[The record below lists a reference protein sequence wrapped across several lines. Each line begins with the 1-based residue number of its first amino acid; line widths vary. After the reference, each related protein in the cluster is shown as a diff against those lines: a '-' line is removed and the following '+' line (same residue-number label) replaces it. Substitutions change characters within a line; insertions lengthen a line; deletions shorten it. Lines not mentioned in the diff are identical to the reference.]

1 MIRKESNIY
10 DKLDRIVCEVLR
22 NIDADAKGV
31 GEEAHNKGSANDA
44 DEKNTNERVY
54 KKFFEL
60 FNRESYLEKLTHDE
74 LVATYRDKNAHKYL
88 FYMFECLLNKITQTR
103 NVRHLDFLFLIL
115 RYITYLWFLL
125 SNDDKLVLIFYY
137 YFKFVDLLFNLKF
150 VRCSFFV
157 NIYNLLIYFYM
168 KDKGKK
174 KQKIVFP
181 VKKLTEK
188 EAGFHIKNVISELNR
203 IIANENAHFVETV
216 GREKNFVSLQS
227 DALSHGKAERRN
239 LPPNAEEDASTYG
252 GTQNV
257 YDYLWVGHHQG
268 ESEPQGKK
276 HKNKHTEKIK
286 SDGSEEDKSFYLIT
300 KCQNWRNENST
311 FPILSIFSVSS
322 SYNLFLNITKHLFKI
337 SVYDFCTF
345 FPLLSMLNVECLL
358 SHFHLFEI
366 LHYVQLEEVHS
377 DTNDSKKETKIVSIS
392 SCQSSPYKGNEQ
404 VTTGGKK
411 TPSNSEVIFSN
422 NNKSNR
428 KILWNILFEELKKV
442 YMVDTKNVNY
452 TLKMLKYSFSFFLF
466 EEKFAPKCKEG
477 ETHVT
482 NKKEHTFA
490 LISQVYLKELLK
502 FCLSFVN
509 NLMSSRA
516 LNEEV
521 IFKAISYVFYLLS
534 KLICN
539 TSNNL
544 RKYILLNN
552 DNNLTLVA
560 LITYVYKYFKRVYL
574 EKNASGEVH
583 KGGGGAVGMG
593 GSGVIGGSG
602 SQNKF
607 KYTFVTLEK
616 VYQKIQ
622 ECLYIVLTV
631 DEFVEG
637 NTRKKLA
644 QCSDGAIPHLEGHQS
659 NRQHVDSCDLF
670 FCIIIKI
677 NKMNMFYSNL
687 DIIKMLSQKDR
698 SVFRKYIYT
707 INKNN
712 ENFGSFFSCVLNI
725 EYNEN
730 QHDLVLKKYISNL
743 KEKKKYK
750 NKKLIKLM
758 KPYHSPLKYIILKNQ
773 IDQDGAKKNSGSA
786 RKSTLAVNFSHR
798 NYDLSTFEGD
808 KRKAINLRA
817 KRKSMYE
824 FGRGEKGGGRS
835 RPLQGDDGMDGDT
848 VGEFASDENAS
859 DESAPDESA
868 SDESAS
874 DETAPDETASD
885 DDPSDGEETEPS
897 DNPASCP
904 RSCRKEYF
912 SDGLKRAKVKKK
924 DMPIFEN
931 SILRIRKKQLNGTN
945 IDFKNVCHSI
955 TLSIKRCI
963 LISESIITYFK
974 IHEEF
979 EANFNIYVC
988 KNIFIN
994 FLRVCLLS
1002 ASLFSYL
1009 CVKLNYD
1016 EMLKQ
1021 MYDSNLII
1029 MSYNIFDKYISFVLD
1044 QDVKQLR
1051 KHKNVLQVPSRRLNR
1066 GEAAAGRS
1074 AGAKEQREAPSTV
1087 SAPTVTTST
1096 SAIPPAQLHRDDI
1109 YDLLGAR
1116 ESQRGSAFF
1125 LSDQDEFIE
1134 TLYLNTFMIVISI
1147 ISVWEMYLEIP
1158 VEVLNK
1164 MKYTFFELFYNT
1176 TIKIIKFIKKDK
1188 GFFFLLNILKFI
1200 YLKFVSLPFNPINIH
1215 TTIKLHDFYEFLIND
1230 GDEDVKKE
1238 EEQKFNSE
1246 NMYLN
1251 SISPLKFL
1259 NNPENDVHRK
1269 SLSSVQKFSLTSDDR
1284 VVPNEHD
1291 YNVLSVSKKKRVSMG
1306 GLVPVFLNN
1315 HSSKKRRRTNIDPY
1329 TSYDSFEN
1337 NDNGSCCSVRK
1348 GPSAGH
1354 AQMGDKTG
1362 ARVQYD
1368 LREGEYEGE
1377 SVNVNANASASA
1389 NVDFNASANANA
1401 TPKRNH
1407 DYAQSGEGNESD
1419 IFRST
1424 YLSNYYIPHIDLL
1437 FIIVDLEVF
1446 HYFEKKEYKKIILSV
1461 ENAFKSIISKC
1472 DYNTKE
1478 YLRSSISYIYNS
1490 YQQVHLRDSKI
1501 NIQSC
1506 IVIRHIFNLYIKS
1519 KVFYLSK
1526 KIKKKLAHYKDS
1538 YTNDGVLKMGY
1549 NKIYNSLFS
1558 SEKWKNFFYFLCE
1571 SDNLGRNKREKIIN
1585 NLLTVHINTL
1595 LFLIFYEYLSKYVT
1609 KKFIFFFRFFL
1620 FLFNK
1625 LCVAILSLVNSSNH
1639 LEIFNLF
1646 DWRNITRAS
1655 HTQGEEE
1662 LADKVRRAIRLVQN
1676 CSIYPQDEE
1685 VSPYK
1690 IYSQG
1695 GRHTKGRNKP
1705 IVMIDIDELLVTYIQ
1720 LNFTF
1725 CRSCCFFI
1733 FFKNVCSQKY
1743 EMILRENFTSSYFER
1758 FKNNRDLFD
1767 PVEAVKGE
1775 KTGRRGDEW
1784 GEGHTAYQAYTT
1796 QTAYPAHTTHTAE
1809 GATPFGEPTLNDSFD
1824 EESDD
1829 NHRSDSSS
1837 SGLSQSSFTLIEYTD
1852 YSNNVDYIFL
1862 EFILEKIEEMDVD
1875 YYYRNVLNNC
1885 YYVIKIETLYNY
1897 IYGNEQ
1903 LLSRFAFLN
1912 SVYYLYK
1919 LYYHMFVWS
1928 CNKSYVMGKENISA
1942 EGINGGENL
1951 TSLYNDIFYLF
1962 DVNRILGETFSS
1974 RYVQLV
1980 DQFGASDFTP
1990 SGTPDKT
1997 GRIAPYGCED
2007 NYRPTDRR
2015 SIEESPYFVCNIYN
2029 FKLKLFH
2036 PLNFEKRDLAKG
2048 RKKNT
2053 FSNFLMVN
2061 RNYLLDLKHK
2071 YAKVNKYIRSY
2082 LVYLYH
2088 VVLRFYFNEY
2098 DIDGEKLS
2106 FHHIAYSFQSAF
2118 HTFNSK
2124 ICSSPHDMVCFPSIR
2139 GIGNDKDTPPYLPPF
2154 NIFPK
2159 RDLKKNILL
2168 IFDIFNNIYDVYHGN
2183 IFENSNWAN
2192 SIVTQIDT
2200 KLIGYLSE
2208 MYKIAHLYKMY
2219 HFCFQILV
2227 LCLMFTSRFWLVY
2240 VFSEKHPCGQQG
2252 GSNHARW
2259 GVDSQYCQPSAR
2271 EKRKVG
2277 RKANERSVDEDALFR
2292 SRTHFGRGAG
2302 KRAKPKEASQNS
2314 NEQMRGSSKRR
2325 RAYILTG
2332 IYNKIASKGKGD
2344 NAKEIY
2350 NDLHN
2355 YMQMLIVCASIF
2367 YLTFLCVEKIQKNLK
2382 NVFFLNCANSLYNCY
2397 VHFYEHVEK
2406 FCKGHCEDKRYAS
2419 SFFFDTFHLDL
2430 INLKLQA
2437 HVKAGRY
2444 KAEMRKVKKGLG
2456 ESTARGGAQPQGGVT
2471 TMSSSG
2477 SGGES
2482 SRSSR
2487 SGWDNA
2493 REDAFAKFPYLLY
2506 YNERAGAECVS
2517 DLRKTEK
2524 KHESDGKNFFKNN
2537 ICLYFNMIRY
2547 LYKKRSKYFGLLP
2560 FVNSYIISIV
2570 TLMKFTMAKYFS
2582 NFNVSS
2588 DFFSLKFEHPIHQFD
2603 MDMLT
2608 KVKKTEDEKENVKLT
2623 NKAILINLENLFCNM
2638 FLNKDLCYQI
2648 KFVYT
2653 YYKKISSIMFK
2664 MNNFLLSYY
2673 YLKKNILFICDL
2685 IYFPEVVHN
2694 YLLLMNIILKSGR
2707 QRIELLTQEEIF
2719 FENLNNQLSIYDK
2732 KNLDQHAGADADAD
2746 AVAYPDAVA
2755 DPNAYPDADADT
2767 NHTKDKTAKDVNDF
2781 KIYEDSDFCN
2791 IDYVKTPLNTYL
2803 TKRHIYEYRNLLTQF
2818 LAYLTFLIKNPDHFS
2833 ILSTKRRGEVLHMLC
2848 LILFTKKKTSY
2859 FCCSKARPKKSKVVA
2874 NPPEGGTNGKDNCC
2888 DYGNAKLTG
2897 EDSTKQRNTQR
2908 SDHEMV
2914 VPNNVAKQNQGNH
2927 KMTNFEKNFLTCFN
2941 NCNEKREETFFNFF
2955 LEKLFIISNFDTDLF
2970 DVELDDEEQVESLIK
2985 SQVLRDVSSL
2995 NFVPP
3000 GGAHSEESFL
3010 NLGSEISS
3018 EPEQAVQ
3025 NSKGETNQASCME
3038 EAIRRE
3044 FHQRASS
3051 HNSFKISDISVLN
3064 YLYLNYHFERN
3075 LTYTENYIT
3084 NRLFTLN
3091 CKKMNAYFVKIL
3103 LYYINLIFLKIKNI
3117 FCDDCIYTIK
3127 KQQFLNS
3134 SANDCSRNI
3143 FFFLFLKLFRFFNFS
3158 KRTLSELCVNYFPGN
3173 DNYAVYLDELVES
3186 KKNGDLPAEQ
3196 VYANDGRHI
3205 TQDTHTHN
3213 VGGKQNSW
3221 DDNPA
3226 SGLDKMLMVNFL
3238 EIFLYPQKNCSFLE
3252 VLTVCYEFL
3261 ANMKDDK
3268 GKKLRKRNKHKM
3280 YALLKRAITERGDRS
3295 NPPVFHFQTVL
3306 VLLSLL
3312 LHYTCKRSLVHE
3324 MRKVAQF
3331 FLDFVFFFI
3340 ENLKNNLIILQI
3352 IEAYGGGH
3360 TCVSTGGST
3369 DGYRGGHAK
3378 EHPPENRSTAAR
3390 QTQVNL
3396 LKFYFRK
3403 LLSLLYLYTDELIL
3417 YTIKNNID
3425 QEISQK
3431 NYYRKHAHENLNIET
3446 ISNYEYIGQ
3455 PNLSEFCFYW
3465 DYAIVSMSHDKSD
3478 LYISRCFKNFL
3489 FVLIRIIKG
3498 EALSQEADNPGRFS
3512 GENKAAVK
3520 EREISQDSS
3529 KKRRDSPPEGD
3540 EECFNF
3546 YKKINTLFSV
3556 LNDEELCERLLL
3568 QGGNLPLSDDTIMGH
3583 LNESVKYCTGYAR
3596 EVYAEQGNLGHNSN
3610 EYNGAPPGKSIQC
3623 GTIEWGGKHPGG
3635 DATIRESATRGKDE
3649 HSEVATHAG
3658 KHFENAQMGPEQ
3670 LSNPHAVNIFFTPMG
3685 KSGMETSNEL
3695 IKSNKT
3701 NRVRSSNSSATFL
3714 PNGKDRLAK
3723 DIQLV
3728 RFLSRLYRSAD
3739 SCIEGKTGEYFHVEK
3754 IHLNIE
3760 RFPVREKWNYIKK
3773 LEKIL
3778 KQYQHM
3784 IKIMCEILHESK
3796 NVDRSR
3802 SNLKMFIDLW
3812 WNNRYTL
3819 EQHLK
3824 ILNLDISNTL
3834 GFSIHKLMSIPL
3846 ISLNIRTKI
3855 VLNRSANWKDDHQME
3870 VSIRSEKDHTQV
3882 NSAYNTLSIV
3892 NNQKYYL
3899 STNFDLFVVLY
3910 YYSNMLNIVAW
3921 LNKWGRY
3928 FVPLRYWDGTH
3939 FVNVLLNL
3947 TVFSIVMKNCNV
3959 QITQAKRKY
3968 LKWVDTGGS
3977 RSSRIS
3983 KDGSTFI
3990 GSVIRGDTTDG
4001 VGSFPACN
4009 LTKQSHENRGAPKS
4023 LIPIDKK
4030 VVTSYLPFINK
4041 DIETILLLEERK
4053 KKNKRRS
4060 STVGQPYILDITP
4073 PKEAAKGEVTS
4084 SIPRWSVNI
4093 EGGNNHHD
4101 GCQATYRSLQRDQPD
4116 HVEAISTLDNKYRIV
4131 IPKGESQSAFPH
4143 NTSSR
4148 DSASRGNPL
4157 TGEIRGRRR
4166 TINIIS
4172 EETKSSIDSYCAGS
4186 HSVYKKENQS
4196 RDQKK
4201 VNSTIYGY
4209 LSPLKANNFEHLKN
4223 QNQSDMLTREEK
4235 KKRTTVAGTLNL
4247 DHLKKQDDKE
4257 EKSKEN
4263 IYLKYLDLKKKC
4275 DRGVLKCSFL
4285 KLRMY
4290 LYNILIDIF
4299 ENNHIHPKNIFNLFN
4314 IITHSFVTDVIKC
4327 TMVDDELDS
4336 ERLTYVKN
4344 VEHRRVRKNPVV
4356 VYIHNNL
4363 NRLPFENL
4371 EPLKDSYIVRGVN
4384 KAVTAYLYE
4393 RVLAKIKVE
4402 EAKRKGLS
4410 VLGTLRGEMDAAAG
4424 EEEELEAARGA
4435 YQNGG
4440 TPQNDDE
4447 SDNYEDQSDD
4457 FRMDEYI
4464 QQEYSKKWKID
4475 DVKNVGQMNSTHRS
4489 SVDLRCSHPFEW
4501 KRKNANVPQSII
4513 GDCTTSQLCNAKGGN
4528 ENISKKKGRNSLSYI
4543 STHHTE
4549 VSKSAEKNNG
4559 HYHHE
4564 LNTCQVKP
4572 FNRCDDQGKATSQVD
4587 RHNGFRAQP
4596 RDTLTP
4602 YGQETLNSAG
4612 HLGANYGSRIV
4623 QARGKGRY
4631 SLIVS
4636 SEETKGHLER
4646 GDIPGKAN
4654 PCESAP
4660 DKGTKQVRGKGR
4672 SKKNSRKSISIE
4684 HSFLNPFSN
4693 NNSKKGQTGMPFS
4706 EDHSNGRADCSQKRE
4721 RKTVY
4726 NRSTEEK
4733 HKLGLSHSA
4742 KRRGSVKKMN
4752 PRSSCPSHHSRS
4764 SCASP
4769 PPPSSESGSDSGS
4782 DSLSSVELIQNE
4794 DELRKIFMSARKSMN
4809 IHNMMGSYQN
4819 EEYSFFRLK
4828 KKRKKS
4834 VSESEA
4840 YFDDEK
4846 KFSTSCV
4853 EEAKKDNKR
4862 RSYSADPEHPS
4873 KASKMKYVK
4882 YVPYY
4887 IKSSRLVDPK
4897 KSNIFF
4903 VINPNGDLKRTE
4915 DATYPFIYFKN
4926 KEKYKYKNWNGYFG
4940 KVPCE
4945 KTLLKHLCCDDLYL
4959 YCGHQ
4964 GGEQYIKKDIIQ
4976 NAILRYDDPL
4986 GEEAKEGNAKKGKPK
5001 KAQNRGGGI
5010 TKCSRSKAGKK
5021 EDPPFTQKKDKR
5033 RRYSCNFEAGKCTVE
5048 KGVKRKSV
5056 GDIIHI
5062 HGTSDSSDALCTQ
5075 TEMEDGESDHVGD
5088 PHFSATQNDGIN
5100 SCVFLIGCSSGLLS
5114 SHGFDLDVWGTP
5126 YDYIVG
5132 GCVFVFGNLWNVTD
5146 GEVDGF
5152 TQNFFWKWTQ
5162 PNSSSL
5168 FCSNYNYNA
5177 VQMANVSTF
5186 GFRFFAKM
5194 LRGCTEE
5201 SAPGGGSQMGVREE
5215 GTEWS
5220 SNCWRDDDSDHN
5232 GGRDDDLLIEVGDN
5246 FVTLDFDTY
5255 TYFRKNYFFYKYFQ
5269 KCYNCNI
5276 VLNQNLF
5283 SINQNRKY
5291 SWLSMTEA
5299 LAEAKQFCR
5308 LPNTTGSAVVIYGLP
5323 L

>member
-10 DKLDRIVCEVLR
+10 EKLDRIVCDVLR
-22 NIDADAKGV
+22 NIDAEAKGV
-31 GEEAHNKGSANDA
+31 GEEAHDKGSTNYA

-60 FNRESYLEKLTHDE
+60 FNKESYLEKLTHDE
-74 LVATYRDKNAHKYL
+74 LVAAYRDKNAHKYL

-125 SNDDKLVLIFYY
+125 SNDDKVVLIFYY

-168 KDKGKK
+168 KDKRKK
-174 KQKIVFP
+174 KKIVFP

-188 EAGFHIKNVISELNR
+188 EAGFHIKNVITELNK
-203 IIANENAHFVETV
+203 IIANENAHFVESV
-216 GREKNFVSLQS
+216 GKENKSVNVQGHT
-227 DALSHGKAERRN
+227 LSCG
-239 LPPNAEEDASTYG
+239 NAEEDACTHA

-257 YDYLWVGHHQG
+257 YDYLWVGYNPGQNQ
-268 ESEPQGKK
+268 PQEKK

-286 SDGSEEDKSFYLIT
+286 SDGTEEEKSFFLIT
-300 KCQNWRNENST
+300 KCQNWNNESCN
-311 FPILSIFSVSS
+311 FPIFSIFSVSA

-337 SVYDFCTF
+337 SVYDFGIF
-345 FPLLSMLNVECLL
+345 FPLLSTLNVEFLL

-366 LHYVQLEEVHS
+366 LHYVQLEEVNT
-377 DTNDSKKETKIVSIS
+377 DIRDSKKETKIVSIS
-392 SCQSSPYKGNEQ
+392 SSQSTPYKANEQ
-404 VTTGGKK
+404 VTTEQKK
-411 TPSNSEVIFSN
+411 HLANNEGIFSN
-422 NNKSNR
+422 NNKSYK

-442 YMVDTKNVNY
+442 YIVDTKNVNY

-466 EEKFAPKCKEG
+466 EEKFALKGKDCGTP
-477 ETHVT
+477 VT

-490 LISQVYLKELLK
+490 HISQIYLKELLK
-502 FCLSFVN
+502 FSLSFVN
-509 NLMSSRA
+509 SLMSSRT

-544 RKYILLNN
+544 RKCILLNN

-560 LITYVYKYFKRVYL
+560 LITYIYKYFKRVYL
-574 EKNASGEVH
+574 EKDVTGDVQKGGNRTSVGSGE
-583 KGGGGAVGMG
+583 G
-593 GSGVIGGSG
+593 
-602 SQNKF
+602 QNKL

-637 NTRKKLA
+637 NVKKKLA
-644 QCSDGAIPHLEGHQS
+644 QCSDGAMSHSDGRHDE
-659 NRQHVDSCDLF
+659 RQNADCCDLY

-687 DIIKMLSQKDR
+687 EIIKMLSQKDR
-698 SVFRKYIYT
+698 NVFRKYIYT

-712 ENFGSFFSCVLNI
+712 ENFGSFFSCLLNI
-725 EYNEN
+725 DYKEN
-730 QHDLVLKKYISNL
+730 QHDTLLKKYISNL
-743 KEKKKYK
+743 KEKKNYK

-758 KPYHSPLKYIILKNQ
+758 KPYHSPLKYIILKNE
-773 IDQDGAKKNSGSA
+773 IDQDGAKKSSA
-786 RKSTLAVNFSHR
+786 RKSTLAVNFSHTDY
-798 NYDLSTFEGD
+798 NIHTFGDD
-808 KRKAINLRA
+808 KRKVTDLRA

-824 FGRGEKGGGRS
+824 FGRGEKGSDHS
-835 RPLQGDDGMDGDT
+835 RPLQNDDGMDGD
-848 VGEFASDENAS
+848 
-859 DESAPDESA
+859 SAD
-868 SDESAS
+868 DITT
-874 DETAPDETASD
+874 DETSSD
-885 DDPSDGEETEPS
+885 DDPTDKDSADCDETEPMDS
-897 DNPASCP
+897 PLSCP
-904 RSCRKEYF
+904 RSCPKDYF
-912 SDGLKRAKVKKK
+912 SDGLKRVDASHSHPKVKKK

-931 SILRIRKKQLNGTN
+931 STLRIRKKQLDGTN

-955 TLSIKRCI
+955 TLTIKRCI

-974 IHEEF
+974 THQGF

-994 FLRVCLLS
+994 FLRVCLLCG
-1002 ASLFSYL
+1002 SLFSYL
-1009 CVKLNYD
+1009 CVKLNYE

-1044 QDVKQLR
+1044 QDVKRLR
-1051 KHKNVLQVPSRRLNR
+1051 KYKNVLQVSTRRLNR
-1066 GEAAAGRS
+1066 GATSSVNASTSVNEQKEAF
-1074 AGAKEQREAPSTV
+1074 STV
-1087 SAPTVTTST
+1087 TAYT
-1096 SAIPPAQLHRDDI
+1096 QLHRDDI
-1109 YDLLGAR
+1109 YDVLGDR
-1116 ESQRGSAFF
+1116 GNQRGNTFF

-1134 TLYLNTFMIVISI
+1134 TLYLNTFMIVINI

-1176 TIKIIKFIKKDK
+1176 TIKVIKFIKKDK

-1259 NNPENDVHRK
+1259 NNPENDAQRENRT
-1269 SLSSVQKFSLTSDDR
+1269 SVPKLNLCCDDR
-1284 VVPNEHD
+1284 VLSKEHD
-1291 YNVLSVSKKKRVSMG
+1291 YNVLSVNKKKRVSMG
-1306 GLVPVFLNN
+1306 GLVPIFLNN
-1315 HSSKKRRRTNIDPY
+1315 SSRKRRRTNIDPY

-1337 NDNGSCCSVRK
+1337 NDNGSYSTVRN
-1348 GPSAGH
+1348 GVPTGN
-1354 AQMGDKTG
+1354 AQMGDKTS
-1362 ARVQYD
+1362 ARVKYD
-1368 LREGEYEGE
+1368 LREGQYESE
-1377 SVNVNANASASA
+1377 NVHVNDNINDNVNV
-1389 NVDFNASANANA
+1389 
-1401 TPKRNH
+1401 TPKRNYDH
-1407 DYAQSGEGNESD
+1407 AQPEEQEESD
-1419 IFRST
+1419 PFRNT

-1437 FIIVDLEVF
+1437 FIILDLEVF
-1446 HYFEKKEYKKIILSV
+1446 YYFEKKEYKKIIISV
-1461 ENAFKSIISKC
+1461 ENTFKSIIGKC

-1478 YLRSSISYIYNS
+1478 YLRSSISYIYNC
-1490 YQQVHLRDSKI
+1490 YQQVHLQDNKI

-1519 KVFYLSK
+1519 KVFYLCK

-1538 YTNDGVLKMGY
+1538 YTNDGVLKTGY
-1549 NKIYNSLFS
+1549 NKIYNGLFS
-1558 SEKWKNFFYFLCE
+1558 SEKWKNFFYIHYD
-1571 SDNLGRNKREKIIN
+1571 SDNLGRNKRVKIIN
-1585 NLLTVHINTL
+1585 SLLIVHINTL

-1609 KKFIFFFRFFL
+1609 KKFLFFFRFFV
-1620 FLFNK
+1620 FFFNK

-1646 DWRNITRAS
+1646 DWRNVGQANHS
-1655 HTQGEEE
+1655 EEE
-1662 LADKVRRAIRLVQN
+1662 LAVKIRNAIRLVQN
-1676 CSIYPQDEE
+1676 CSTPPQDEE
-1685 VSPYK
+1685 ISPYK
-1690 IYSQG
+1690 IYTN
-1695 GRHTKGRNKP
+1695 GRSKP

-1743 EMILRENFTSSYFER
+1743 EIILRENFTSNYFER
-1758 FKNNRDLFD
+1758 FKKNRDLFD
-1767 PVEAVKGE
+1767 PIDAVKENAG
-1775 KTGRRGDEW
+1775 KNDNEW
-1784 GEGHTAYQAYTT
+1784 GES
-1796 QTAYPAHTTHTAE
+1796 HTAE
-1809 GATPFGEPTLNDSFD
+1809 ELSPYGEPTLNDSFD
-1824 EESDD
+1824 EESDE
-1829 NHRSDSSS
+1829 NCRSDSSS

-1852 YSNNVDYIFL
+1852 YSKNVDYIFL
-1862 EFILEKIEEMDVD
+1862 EFVLEKIEEMDVD

-1897 IYGNEQ
+1897 IYKNEQ
-1903 LLSRFAFLN
+1903 LLCRFAFLN
-1912 SVYYLYK
+1912 NVYYLYK
-1919 LYYHMFVWS
+1919 VYYHMFVWS
-1928 CNKSYVMGKENISA
+1928 SNKSHPMGKNNIA
-1942 EGINGGENL
+1942 VEGIKGEENL
-1951 TSLYNDIFYLF
+1951 SNLYNDIFYIF

-1980 DQFGASDFTP
+1980 DQANTSDFTP
-1990 SGTPDKT
+1990 TGTPDKI
-1997 GRIAPYGCED
+1997 GRIPPYGCVND
-2007 NYRPTDRR
+2007 YRPTQRR
-2015 SIEESPYFVCNIYN
+2015 SIEESPYFLCNIYN

-2036 PLNFEKRDLAKG
+2036 PLNFEKRDLPKG
-2048 RKKNT
+2048 RERNP
-2053 FSNFLMVN
+2053 FDNFLMVN
-2061 RNYLLDLKHK
+2061 KNYLLDLKHK
-2071 YAKVNKYIRSY
+2071 HEKVNKYINNY
-2082 LVYLYH
+2082 MVYLYH
-2088 VVLRFYFNEY
+2088 VVLRFYYNENG
-2098 DIDGEKLS
+2098 IDREKLS
-2106 FHHIAYSFQSAF
+2106 FHHIVYLFQSAF
-2118 HTFNSK
+2118 DTFNRK
-2124 ICSSPHDMVCFPSIR
+2124 ICGNRHDTVCSPFVQ
-2139 GIGNDKDTPPYLPPF
+2139 GVGKDKGTPPNVSPV
-2154 NIFPK
+2154 NIIAK
-2159 RDLKKNILL
+2159 CDLKKNILL
-2168 IFDIFNNIYDVYHGN
+2168 IFDILNNIYDVYHGN
-2183 IFENSNWAN
+2183 IFENSNWAD
-2192 SIVTQIDT
+2192 STVTQIDT

-2208 MYKIAHLYKMY
+2208 MYKIAYLYKMY
-2219 HFCFQILV
+2219 HCCLLILV

-2240 VFSEKHPCGQQG
+2240 VFNEKHEYGQHG
-2252 GSNHARW
+2252 E
-2259 GVDSQYCQPSAR
+2259 YCQPATR
-2271 EKRKVG
+2271 GKRKIG
-2277 RKANERSVDEDALFR
+2277 RKPNERSVDKDTLLR
-2292 SRTHFGRGAG
+2292 NGTNLGRGAG
-2302 KRAKPKEASQNS
+2302 RRGKSKDRAYDTNEEMTES
-2314 NEQMRGSSKRR
+2314 NKRR

-2332 IYNKIASKGKGD
+2332 IYDKIASKRNED
-2344 NAKEIY
+2344 NVKETY

-2355 YMQMLIVCASIF
+2355 YMQMLIVCTSIF
-2367 YLTFLCVEKIQKNLK
+2367 YLSFLCIEKIQTNLQ
-2382 NVFFLNCANSLYNCY
+2382 NIYFLNCGNSLYNCY
-2397 VHFYEHVEK
+2397 VHFYGYVEK
-2406 FCKGHCEDKRYAS
+2406 FCKEHCEDKLYAS

-2437 HVKAGRY
+2437 YAKAGRY
-2444 KAEMRKVKKGLG
+2444 KSEMRKMKKALG
-2456 ESTARGGAQPQGGVT
+2456 ESTRRVGAEPHGAVT
-2471 TMSSSG
+2471 TMSRDEHS
-2477 SGGES
+2477 GES
-2482 SRSSR
+2482 RGSTR
-2487 SGWDNA
+2487 DNTQV
-2493 REDAFAKFPYLLY
+2493 DLFSKFPYLLY
-2506 YNERAGAECVS
+2506 YNERAATECMS
-2517 DLRKTEK
+2517 DLRITEK
-2524 KHESDGKNFFKNN
+2524 KYQSDGKHFFKNN
-2537 ICLYFNMIRY
+2537 ICLYFNMVRY
-2547 LYKKRSKYFGLLP
+2547 LYKKGSKYTGLLP

-2570 TLMKFTMAKYFS
+2570 TLMKFTMGKYFS

-2588 DFFSLKFEHPIHQFD
+2588 DFFSLKFEYPIKQFD
-2603 MDMLT
+2603 MDMFT
-2608 KVKKTEDEKENVKLT
+2608 KVKKTEDEKENIKLT
-2623 NKAILINLENLFCNM
+2623 NKAILMNLENLYCNM
-2638 FLNKDLCYQI
+2638 FLNKDMCYQI

-2653 YYKKISSIMFK
+2653 YYKKISSIMYK

-2685 IYFPEVVHN
+2685 VYLPEIVHD

-2707 QRIELLTQEEIF
+2707 ERIELLTQEEIF
-2719 FENLNNQLSIYDK
+2719 FENLNNQLSIFYK
-2732 KNLDQHAGADADAD
+2732 KNLDQET
-2746 AVAYPDAVA
+2746 
-2755 DPNAYPDADADT
+2755 DT
-2767 NHTKDKTAKDVNDF
+2767 NYAKDKTVKDVNDF

-2803 TKRHIYEYRNLLTQF
+2803 TKRHIYEYRNMLTQF
-2818 LAYLTFLIKNPDHFS
+2818 LDYLTFLMKNPDHFR
-2833 ILSTKRRGEVLHMLC
+2833 ILSTKRRREVLHMLC
-2848 LILFTKKKTSY
+2848 LILFTKKRMSY
-2859 FCCSKARPKKSKVVA
+2859 FCSSKARPKKSKGV
-2874 NPPEGGTNGKDNCC
+2874 PTKGKGNCC
-2888 DYGNAKLTG
+2888 DDGSAQLSG
-2897 EDSTKQRNTQR
+2897 EDSTNKKNENR
-2908 SDHEMV
+2908 SDHDV
-2914 VPNNVAKQNQGNH
+2914 VTPENVTKGNH
-2927 KMTNFEKNFLTCFN
+2927 GNQKMKNFEKNFLTCFN
-2941 NCNEKREETFFNFF
+2941 NCNEKKEETFFNFF
-2955 LEKLFIISNFDTDLF
+2955 LEKLFIISNFDTDIF
-2970 DVELDDEEQVESLIK
+2970 DIELDDEGQVESLIK

-2995 NFVPP
+2995 NFVSP
-3000 GGAHSEESFL
+3000 GSAPSDDYFL
-3010 NLGSEISS
+3010 SLGSEISS
-3018 EPEQAVQ
+3018 EQEKAAK
-3025 NSKGETNQASCME
+3025 NSKGETNQTNCIEETIHHECHRSAAS
-3038 EAIRRE
+3038 
-3044 FHQRASS
+3044 H
-3051 HNSFKISDISVLN
+3051 HSFKINDISVLN
-3064 YLYLNYHFERN
+3064 YLYLNYNFEQN

-3084 NRLFTLN
+3084 NRFFTLN
-3091 CKKMNAYFVKIL
+3091 CKKMNVYFVKIL

-3143 FFFLFLKLFRFFNFS
+3143 FFSLFLKLFRLFNFS
-3158 KRTLSELCVNYFPGN
+3158 KQTLTELCVNYFPGN
-3173 DNYAVYLDELVES
+3173 ENYAAYLEELS
-3186 KKNGDLPAEQ
+3186 QGKKNGDPSTVQ
-3196 VYANDGRHI
+3196 VYANHGRQI
-3205 TQDTHTHN
+3205 TENTYTHN
-3213 VGGKQNSW
+3213 VEDKQNSC
-3221 DDNPA
+3221 DDNA
-3226 SGLDKMLMVNFL
+3226 SNGLDKMLLINFL
-3238 EIFLYPQKNCSFLE
+3238 EIFLYPHKNCSFLE

-3261 ANMKDDK
+3261 ANMKNDK
-3268 GKKLRKRNKHKM
+3268 WKIMRKRNKHKM
-3280 YALLKRAITERGDRS
+3280 YALLKEAVTKWGDRS
-3295 NPPVFHFQTVL
+3295 NPSVFLFQTVL

-3312 LHYTCKRSLVHE
+3312 LYYTCKRSLVHE

-3340 ENLKNNLIILQI
+3340 ENIKNNLIILQI

-3360 TCVSTGGST
+3360 TDEHTNGKADEKT
-3369 DGYRGGHAK
+3369 DGKTGERTDGH
-3378 EHPPENRSTAAR
+3378 PSAR

-3446 ISNYEYIGQ
+3446 ISNYEYIGE

-3489 FVLIRIIKG
+3489 FVLIQIIKE
-3498 EALSQEADNPGRFS
+3498 EANNAGRLS
-3512 GENKAAVK
+3512 GENEAATK
-3520 EREISQDSS
+3520 GRTNSRDIS
-3529 KKRRDSPPEGD
+3529 KKRTDSPIEGD
-3540 EECFNF
+3540 KECFNF
-3546 YKKINTLFSV
+3546 YRKINNLLSV
-3556 LNDEELCERLLL
+3556 LNDEDLCKRLLI
-3568 QGGNLPLSDDTIMGH
+3568 QGGCLPLSDDTIMGH
-3583 LNESVKYCTGYAR
+3583 LNENVNHCTDYAH
-3596 EVYAEQGNLGHNSN
+3596 EMYAANKGNFDHHSDA
-3610 EYNGAPPGKSIQC
+3610 YNGAASSTPVLCSTMECKS
-3623 GTIEWGGKHPGG
+3623 KDHGG
-3635 DATIRESATRGKDE
+3635 DAIIRESATLNPDE
-3649 HSEVATHAG
+3649 HSKIAIHAG
-3658 KHFENAQMGPEQ
+3658 VHLENDKMGPEQ
-3670 LSNPHAVNIFFTPMG
+3670 LCNPHTVNIFFTSMG
-3685 KSGMETSNEL
+3685 KGGMEKNNQLGE
-3695 IKSNKT
+3695 SNKT
-3701 NRVRSSNSSATFL
+3701 NRARSSDSSASDL
-3714 PNGKDRLAK
+3714 PNGKDQLSK

-3728 RFLSRLYRSAD
+3728 RFLSCLYKNAD
-3739 SCIEGKTGEYFHVEK
+3739 SCIESKTGEYFHVEK

-3760 RFPVREKWNYIKK
+3760 RFPVKEKWNYIKK

-3796 NVDRSR
+3796 NVDRNK

-3824 ILNLDISNTL
+3824 ILNLDISNSL

-3855 VLNRSANWKDDHQME
+3855 VLNGSSNWKEDDQKE
-3870 VSIRSEKDHTQV
+3870 VSSIRSEKDNTQV

-3910 YYSNMLNIVAW
+3910 YYSNMRNIITW
-3921 LNKWGRY
+3921 INKWGRY
-3928 FVPLRYWDGTH
+3928 FVPPRYWDSAH
-3939 FVNVLLNL
+3939 FINVLLNL
-3947 TVFSIVMKNCNV
+3947 TVFSIVLKNCNV
-3959 QITQAKRKY
+3959 QITQCKRKY
-3968 LKWVDTGGS
+3968 LRWGDILGS
-3977 RSSRIS
+3977 HSSQMS
-3983 KDGSTFI
+3983 KDERAFI
-3990 GSVIRGDTTDG
+3990 GSVIPGDTTDG
-4001 VGSFPACN
+4001 VNSFSSCN
-4009 LTKQSHENRGAPKS
+4009 LNKQTNQNRGAAKS
-4023 LIPIDKK
+4023 LIPIDKN

-4053 KKNKRRS
+4053 GKNKRRNTTSDQPYLLDINPPNGGKKRMIVS
-4060 STVGQPYILDITP
+4060 ST
-4073 PKEAAKGEVTS
+4073 
-4084 SIPRWSVNI
+4084 PRWSVNI
-4093 EGGNNHHD
+4093 QGGESHNDDCN
-4101 GCQATYRSLQRDQPD
+4101 ATYRRTQREEVE
-4116 HVEAISTLDNKYRIV
+4116 HVEAISTVDNKYRIV
-4131 IPKGESQSAFPH
+4131 IPKGESDSAYPDNTNSKN
-4143 NTSSR
+4143 NTSRSNTHT
-4148 DSASRGNPL
+4148 D
-4157 TGEIRGRRR
+4157 EKRGRRR

-4172 EETKSSIDSYCAGS
+4172 EQTNNSIDSYCVNNYCVDGR
-4186 HSVYKKENQS
+4186 SVYKNEKQS

-4209 LSPLKANNFEHLKN
+4209 VSPLKGNNFEYMKN
-4223 QNQSDMLTREEK
+4223 QNQSDMLK
-4235 KKRTTVAGTLNL
+4235 KEGKRKRTTVAGTLNL
-4247 DHLKKQDDKE
+4247 DHLKKQDDDKE
-4257 EKSKEN
+4257 EKNKEN

-4299 ENNHIHPKNIFNLFN
+4299 ENNNIHPKNIFNLFN
-4314 IITHSFVTDVIKC
+4314 IINHSFLMDVIKC
-4327 TMVDDELDS
+4327 TMVDDELDG

-4344 VEHRRVRKNPVV
+4344 VEHRRIRKNPVV

-4371 EPLKDSYIVRGVN
+4371 EPLKDSYIVRGVQ
-4384 KAVTAYLYE
+4384 KTVTGYLYE

-4402 EAKRKGLS
+4402 EAKRKRLS
-4410 VLGTLRGEMDAAAG
+4410 LSSALPGEMDAAAG
-4424 EEEELEAARGA
+4424 DIEEGEMGADRGTH
-4435 YQNGG
+4435 QNSENL
-4440 TPQNDDE
+4440 QNDDE
-4447 SDNYEDQSDD
+4447 SNSNDDQSDD
-4457 FRMDEYI
+4457 FRVDEYI
-4464 QQEYSKKWKID
+4464 KQEYSKKWKID
-4475 DVKNVGQMNSTHRS
+4475 HVK
-4489 SVDLRCSHPFEW
+4489 
-4501 KRKNANVPQSII
+4501 NVPQSII
-4513 GDCTTSQLCNAKGGN
+4513 DPCTTSQLCNTEG
-4528 ENISKKKGRNSLSYI
+4528 ENKNVSKKKRRSSLSYI
-4543 STHHTE
+4543 LTHHIE
-4549 VSKSAEKNNG
+4549 VSKNSEKNNDN
-4559 HYHHE
+4559 YHHE
-4564 LNTCQVKP
+4564 LNTCQVKA
-4572 FNRCDDQGKATSQVD
+4572 FNRYDDHGKTTSQVD
-4587 RHNGFRAQP
+4587 RHNVLKEQP

-4602 YGQETLNSAG
+4602 YGNESLSSAR
-4612 HLGANYGSRIV
+4612 HVDANYGSRIV

-4636 SEETKGHLER
+4636 REETKGHLEK
-4646 GDIPGKAN
+4646 GDIPSKTN
-4654 PCESAP
+4654 PSESAP
-4660 DKGTKQVRGKGR
+4660 DKGTKQVHVKGR
-4672 SKKNSRKSISIE
+4672 GKKNSRKSICIE

-4693 NNSKKGQTGMPFS
+4693 NNNNNSSSSKKGQIGMPFS
-4706 EDHSNGRADCSQKRE
+4706 EDHFNGRNSCSQKGE
-4721 RKTVY
+4721 RKTLH
-4726 NRSTEEK
+4726 NRSTEQK

-4742 KRRGSVKKMN
+4742 KRRGSIKRMN
-4752 PRSSCPSHHSRS
+4752 PRSSCASSH
-4764 SCASP
+4764 
-4769 PPPSSESGSDSGS
+4769 PPSTESESESESV
-4782 DSLSSVELIQNE
+4782 SSVELIQNE

-4809 IHNMMGSYQN
+4809 IHNMMGSYKN
-4819 EEYSFFRLK
+4819 EEYSFFCFK

-4846 KFSTSCV
+4846 KFSISCV
-4853 EEAKKDNKR
+4853 EDVKKDNKR
-4862 RSYSADPEHPS
+4862 RSYSADPEHHS
-4873 KASKMKYVK
+4873 KASKMKYLK

-4887 IKSSRLVDPK
+4887 IRSARLVDPK

-4915 DATYPFIYFKN
+4915 DATYPFIYSKN

-4945 KTLLKHLCCDDLYL
+4945 KTLLKHLCCDDLYV

-4986 GEEAKEGNAKKGKPK
+4986 GGGQKGEEEKQGNSK
-5001 KAQNRGGGI
+5001 KAQNRDGGI
-5010 TKCSRSKAGKK
+5010 AKRSKNKAGNKG
-5021 EDPPFTQKKDKR
+5021 DPLFTQKKDKKR
-5033 RRYSCNFEAGKCTVE
+5033 RNSCNFEVE
-5048 KGVKRKSV
+5048 KRVVDKGMKRKSV

-5062 HGTSDSSDALCTQ
+5062 HSTSDSSDALCAQ
-5075 TEMEDGESDHVGD
+5075 TEMEDDGSDVVGD
-5088 PHFSATQNDGIN
+5088 DFGDAHFSANPNDGIN

-5168 FCSNYNYNA
+5168 FCSNYNYNG
-5177 VQMANVSTF
+5177 VQMENVSTF
-5186 GFRFFAKM
+5186 CFRFFAKM
-5194 LRGCTEE
+5194 LRGV
-5201 SAPGGGSQMGVREE
+5201 SQMDMREE
-5215 GTEWS
+5215 HTERG
-5220 SNCWRDDDSDHN
+5220 SNSWRDDDSNHN
-5232 GGRDDDLLIEVGDN
+5232 GGSDDLLIEVGDN
-5246 FVTLDFDTY
+5246 FVTIDFDTY
-5255 TYFRKNYFFYKYFQ
+5255 TYFKKNYFFYKYFQ
-5269 KCYNCNI
+5269 KCYNGNI

>member
-10 DKLDRIVCEVLR
+10 DKLDRIVCDVLR
-22 NIDADAKGV
+22 NIDAEAKGV
-31 GEEAHNKGSANDA
+31 GEEAHDNGSPNYA

-88 FYMFECLLNKITQTR
+88 FYMFECLFNKITQTR

-157 NIYNLLIYFYM
+157 NIYNLLIYFYL
-168 KDKGKK
+168 KDNRKK
-174 KQKIVFP
+174 KKIVFP

-188 EAGFHIKNVISELNR
+188 EAGFHIKNVISELNK
-203 IIANENAHFVETV
+203 IIANENAHFIDTV
-216 GREKNFVSLQS
+216 RKENNFVNLQS
-227 DALSHGKAERRN
+227 HVLSYGKAERKD
-239 LPPNAEEDASTYG
+239 LPSNAEEDVCTCAG
-252 GTQNV
+252 VQNV
-257 YDYLWVGHHQG
+257 YDYLWVGYYQG
-268 ESEPQGKK
+268 ENEPQEKK

-286 SDGSEEDKSFYLIT
+286 SDNIEEEKSFFLIT
-300 KCQNWRNENST
+300 KCQNWNNESST
-311 FPILSIFSVSS
+311 FPIFSIFSVSG

-337 SVYDFCTF
+337 SVYDFGTF
-345 FPLLSMLNVECLL
+345 FPLLSMLNVELLL

-366 LHYVQLEEVHS
+366 VHYVQLEEVNS
-377 DTNDSKKETKIVSIS
+377 NISDSKKETKIVSIS
-392 SCQSSPYKGNEQ
+392 SNQSTPYKANEQ
-404 VTTGGKK
+404 VTTEGKK
-411 TPSNSEVIFSN
+411 PPANNEGIFSN
-422 NNKSNR
+422 NNKSNK

-466 EEKFAPKCKEG
+466 EEKFVLKSKEWG
-477 ETHVT
+477 TYVT

-490 LISQVYLKELLK
+490 LISQIYLKELLK

-509 NLMSSRA
+509 NLMSSRT

-521 IFKAISYVFYLLS
+521 VFKAISYVFYLLS

-574 EKNASGEVH
+574 DKNAAGDVH
-583 KGGGGAVGMG
+583 KGSGGTVGSGGG
-593 GSGVIGGSG
+593 
-602 SQNKF
+602 QNKL

-631 DEFVEG
+631 DEFVER
-637 NTRKKLA
+637 NIKKKLE
-644 QCSDGAIPHLEGHQS
+644 QCSDGAMPHFDGHHGP
-659 NRQHVDSCDLF
+659 RQYTDCCDLY

-677 NKMNMFYSNL
+677 NKMNMFFSNL
-687 DIIKMLSQKDR
+687 DIIKMLSQKDK

-712 ENFGSFFSCVLNI
+712 ENFVSFFFLLNI
-725 EYNEN
+725 DYNEN

-743 KEKKKYK
+743 KEKKNYK

-758 KPYHSPLKYIILKNQ
+758 KPYHSPLKYIILKNE
-773 IDQDGAKKNSGSA
+773 IDQDGAKKSSA

-798 NYDLSTFEGD
+798 DYDIHTFEGD
-808 KRKAINLRA
+808 KRKVNDLRA

-824 FGRGEKGGGRS
+824 FGRGGKGDDRC
-835 RPLQGDDGMDGDT
+835 RPLQGDDGMDGDSADGDT
-848 VGEFASDENAS
+848 VD
-859 DESAPDESA
+859 DIT
-868 SDESAS
+868 S
-874 DETAPDETASD
+874 DETSSD
-885 DDPSDGEETEPS
+885 DDPTDDDPTDEDSANGEEIEPS
-897 DNPASCP
+897 DNPISCP
-904 RSCRKEYF
+904 RSCRKDYF
-912 SDGLKRAKVKKK
+912 CEGRKRAKASSSHAKVKKK

-931 SILRIRKKQLNGTN
+931 SILRIRKKQLDGTN

-955 TLSIKRCI
+955 TLAIRRCI
-963 LISESIITYFK
+963 LISESMITYFK
-974 IHEEF
+974 THQGF

-994 FLRVCLLS
+994 FLRVCLLG

-1009 CVKLNYD
+1009 CVKLNYG

-1029 MSYNIFDKYISFVLD
+1029 VSYNIFDKYISFVLD
-1044 QDVKQLR
+1044 QDVKRLR
-1051 KHKNVLQVPSRRLNR
+1051 KYKNVLQVSTRRLNR
-1066 GEAAAGRS
+1066 CEAGAGRS
-1074 AGAKEQREAPSTV
+1074 TGAISSVNAPNATKEQKESFSTV
-1087 SAPTVTTST
+1087 KASTNAYPSAY
-1096 SAIPPAQLHRDDI
+1096 AQLHRDDI
-1109 YDLLGAR
+1109 YDVLGAR
-1116 ESQRGSAFF
+1116 ESQRGSVFF

-1134 TLYLNTFMIVISI
+1134 TLYLNTFMIVINI

-1230 GDEDVKKE
+1230 GDEHVKKE

-1259 NNPENDVHRK
+1259 NNPENDTQRK
-1269 SLSSVQKFSLTSDDR
+1269 NLTSVQKLSLSSHDR
-1284 VVPNEHD
+1284 VLPNEHD
-1291 YNVLSVSKKKRVSMG
+1291 YNVLSVNNKKRVSMG

-1315 HSSKKRRRTNIDPY
+1315 NSSKKRRTNIDPY

-1337 NDNGSCCSVRK
+1337 NDNGFYCTVRK
-1348 GPSAGH
+1348 GTPTGH
-1354 AQMGDKTG
+1354 AQMGDKTS
-1362 ARVQYD
+1362 ARVKYG
-1368 LREGEYEGE
+1368 LREGEYESENVNNVNLNANLNVNLNVGVND
-1377 SVNVNANASASA
+1377 SVNV
-1389 NVDFNASANANA
+1389 
-1401 TPKRNH
+1401 TPKRNY
-1407 DYAQSGEGNESD
+1407 DYAQPEERKESD
-1419 IFRST
+1419 IFRNT

-1446 HYFEKKEYKKIILSV
+1446 YYFEKKEYKKIIVSV
-1461 ENAFKSIISKC
+1461 ENVLKSIISKC

-1478 YLRSSISYIYNS
+1478 YLRSSISYIYNC
-1490 YQQVHLRDSKI
+1490 YQQVHLHDSKI

-1538 YTNDGVLKMGY
+1538 YINDGVLKMGY

-1558 SEKWKNFFYFLCE
+1558 SEKVKKFFLHPLRKRQPRTKQKSENYQQSADRTYKHFAFL
-1571 SDNLGRNKREKIIN
+1571 DI
-1585 NLLTVHINTL
+1585 
-1595 LFLIFYEYLSKYVT
+1595 YEYLSKYVT

-1620 FLFNK
+1620 FFFNK

-1646 DWRNITRAS
+1646 DWRNITRVNHA
-1655 HTQGEEE
+1655 QEEEE
-1662 LADKVRRAIRLVQN
+1662 LANKVRSAIRLVQN
-1676 CSIYPQDEE
+1676 SSIYPQDEE
-1685 VSPYK
+1685 ISPYK
-1690 IYSQG
+1690 IYSRG
-1695 GRHTKGRNKP
+1695 GRHTNGRSKP

-1743 EMILRENFTSSYFER
+1743 EIILREKFTSNYFER

-1767 PVEAVKGE
+1767 PIDAVKEG
-1775 KTGRRGDEW
+1775 KTGRNDDEW
-1784 GEGHTAYQAYTT
+1784 GES
-1796 QTAYPAHTTHTAE
+1796 HTAE
-1809 GATPFGEPTLNDSFD
+1809 ELTQDGEPTINDSFD
-1824 EESDD
+1824 EDSDD
-1829 NHRSDSSS
+1829 NYRSDSSSSS

-1897 IYGNEQ
+1897 IYKNEQ
-1903 LLSRFAFLN
+1903 LLSRFAYLN
-1912 SVYYLYK
+1912 NVYYLYK

-1928 CNKSYVMGKENISA
+1928 CNKSHAMGKKNVAA
-1942 EGINGGENL
+1942 EGINAEENL
-1951 TSLYNDIFYLF
+1951 SSLYNDIFYVF
-1962 DVNRILGETFSS
+1962 DVNRILGETFCS

-1980 DQFGASDFTP
+1980 DQAGASDFTP

-1997 GRIAPYGCED
+1997 GRIPPPYGCAND
-2007 NYRPTDRR
+2007 YRRTQRK
-2015 SIEESPYFVCNIYN
+2015 SIEESPYFLCDIYN

-2048 RKKNT
+2048 RKKKI
-2053 FSNFLMVN
+2053 FDNFLMVN
-2061 RNYLLDLKHK
+2061 KNYLLDLKHK
-2071 YAKVNKYIRSY
+2071 HAKVNKYINNY
-2082 LVYLYH
+2082 MVYLYH
-2088 VVLRFYFNEY
+2088 VVLRFYYNEHG
-2098 DIDGEKLS
+2098 IDREKLS
-2106 FHHIAYSFQSAF
+2106 FHYIVYSFQSAF
-2118 HTFNSK
+2118 DRFNSK
-2124 ICSSPHDMVCFPSIR
+2124 ICGSGHDTMCFPSIQGV
-2139 GIGNDKDTPPYLPPF
+2139 GIDKGTPPYVPPF
-2154 NIFPK
+2154 NIFAK
-2159 RDLKKNILL
+2159 CDLKKNILL
-2168 IFDIFNNIYDVYHGN
+2168 IFDVLNNIYDLYHGN
-2183 IFENSNWAN
+2183 IFENHNWAD

-2208 MYKIAHLYKMY
+2208 MYKIAYLYKMY
-2219 HFCFQILV
+2219 HCCMRILV
-2227 LCLMFTSRFWLVY
+2227 LCLLFTSRFWLIY
-2240 VFSEKHPCGQQG
+2240 VFNEKHACGQQDDICHDLKG
-2252 GSNHARW
+2252 HNE
-2259 GVDSQYCQPSAR
+2259 YCEPATR
-2271 EKRKVG
+2271 GKRKVG
-2277 RKANERSVDEDALFR
+2277 RKPNERNVDKDTQLR
-2292 SRTHFGRGAG
+2292 SGTNLGHGAG
-2302 KRAKPKEASQNS
+2302 RRGNPKEGAYDS
-2314 NEQMRGSSKRR
+2314 NDEMRGNSKRR
-2325 RAYILTG
+2325 REYILTG
-2332 IYNKIASKGKGD
+2332 IYNRIVSKRKED
-2344 NAKEIY
+2344 NAKETY

-2355 YMQMLIVCASIF
+2355 YMQMLIVCTSMF
-2367 YLTFLCVEKIQKNLK
+2367 YLSFLCIEKIQKNLQ
-2382 NVFFLNCANSLYNCY
+2382 NIFFLNCANSMYNCY

-2406 FCKGHCEDKRYAS
+2406 FCKENHQDKLYAS

-2444 KAEMRKVKKGLG
+2444 KTEVRKMKKALG
-2456 ESTARGGAQPQGGVT
+2456 ESTSRVGEETQGGVT
-2471 TMSSSG
+2471 SIPRSDHSE
-2477 SGGES
+2477 ES
-2482 SRSSR
+2482 SRRRRRNKSS
-2487 SGWDNA
+2487 GDNA
-2493 REDAFAKFPYLLY
+2493 QVDLFSKFSYLLY
-2506 YNERAGAECVS
+2506 YNERAATECIS

-2524 KHESDGKNFFKNN
+2524 KHQSDGKNFFKNN
-2537 ICLYFNMIRY
+2537 ICLYLNMIRY
-2547 LYKKRSKYFGLLP
+2547 LYKKRSKYIGLLP

-2570 TLMKFTMAKYFS
+2570 TLMKFTMAKY

-2623 NKAILINLENLFCNM
+2623 NKAILMNLENLFCNM
-2638 FLNKDLCYQI
+2638 FLNKDMCYQI

-2685 IYFPEVVHN
+2685 VYFPEVV
-2694 YLLLMNIILKSGR
+2694 YSYMLLMNIILKSGKE
-2707 QRIELLTQEEIF
+2707 RIELLTQEEIF
-2719 FENLNNQLSIYDK
+2719 FENLNNQLIIYDK
-2732 KNLDQHAGADADAD
+2732 KNLDQDT
-2746 AVAYPDAVA
+2746 
-2755 DPNAYPDADADT
+2755 DT
-2767 NHTKDKTAKDVNDF
+2767 NYVKDNTVKDVNDF

-2818 LAYLTFLIKNPDHFS
+2818 LVYLTFLIKNPDHFR
-2833 ILSTKRRGEVLHMLC
+2833 ILSTKRRREILHMLC
-2848 LILFTKKKTSY
+2848 LIIFTKKKTSY
-2859 FCCSKARPKKSKVVA
+2859 FCCSKARPKKSKEVA
-2874 NPPEGGTNGKDNCC
+2874 TPVEGGTNGKDNCC
-2888 DYGNAKLTG
+2888 YNGNAQLSG
-2897 EDSTKQRNTQR
+2897 EDSTNQKNKERRDN
-2908 SDHEMV
+2908 EMV
-2914 VPNNVAKQNQGNH
+2914 VPQNVTKQNQGNH
-2927 KMTNFEKNFLTCFN
+2927 KITNFEKNFITCFN
-2941 NCNEKREETFFNFF
+2941 NCNEKKEETFFNFF

-2970 DVELDDEEQVESLIK
+2970 DVELNDEEQIESLIK
-2985 SQVLRDVSSL
+2985 SQVLHDVRSL
-2995 NFVPP
+2995 NFVYP
-3000 GGAHSEESFL
+3000 GGARSDEFFL

-3018 EPEQAVQ
+3018 DQEKEAQ
-3025 NSKGETNQASCME
+3025 NTKGETNQANCIE
-3038 EAIRRE
+3038 EKIHHE
-3044 FHQRASS
+3044 FHRSADS
-3051 HNSFKISDISVLN
+3051 HHSFKINDISVLN
-3064 YLYLNYHFERN
+3064 YLYLNYNFEQN

-3084 NRLFTLN
+3084 NRFFTLN

-3173 DNYAVYLDELVES
+3173 KNYAAYLDELSES
-3186 KKNGDLPAEQ
+3186 KKNGELSTAQ
-3196 VYANDGRHI
+3196 VYANDARHI
-3205 TQDTHTHN
+3205 TEDTHTHN
-3213 VGGKQNSW
+3213 VKDKQNSC
-3221 DDNPA
+3221 DDNSA
-3226 SGLDKMLMVNFL
+3226 NGLDKMFMINFL

-3261 ANMKDDK
+3261 VNMKDDK
-3268 GKKLRKRNKHKM
+3268 WKKLRKRNKHIM
-3280 YALLKRAITERGDRS
+3280 YALLKTAVTERGDRKS
-3295 NPPVFHFQTVL
+3295 PSVFHFQTVL

-3331 FLDFVFFFI
+3331 FLDYVFFFI
-3340 ENLKNNLIILQI
+3340 ENIKNNLIILQI

-3360 TCVSTGGST
+3360 KDGHT
-3369 DGYRGGHAK
+3369 DG
-3378 EHPPENRSTAAR
+3378 HPTAR
-3390 QTQVNL
+3390 QIQVNL

-3417 YTIKNNID
+3417 CTIKNNID

-3455 PNLSEFCFYW
+3455 SNLSEFCFYW

-3489 FVLIRIIKG
+3489 FVLIRIIKEEAIG
-3498 EALSQEADNPGRFS
+3498 EEAHHVGPFS
-3512 GENKAAVK
+3512 GENKDSTK
-3520 EREISQDSS
+3520 ERGNSRDSS
-3529 KKRRDSPPEGD
+3529 KKRRDSHIEGNK
-3540 EECFNF
+3540 ECFNI
-3546 YKKINTLFSV
+3546 YRKVNNLFNV
-3556 LNDEELCERLLL
+3556 LNDEDLCKRLLI

-3583 LNESVKYCTGYAR
+3583 LNENVNHCTDYAH
-3596 EVYAEQGNLGHNSN
+3596 EVYAVKKGKLGHNSD
-3610 EYNGAPPGKSIQC
+3610 EYSGAPPRTPILCS
-3623 GTIEWGGKHPGG
+3623 TIEWGSKHSGG
-3635 DATIRESATRGKDE
+3635 DVIIRESNTCGKDE
-3649 HSEVATHAG
+3649 HSEVAIYAG
-3658 KHFENAQMGPEQ
+3658 KYFENDKMGPEQ
-3670 LSNPHAVNIFFTPMG
+3670 LYNPHTVNIFFTPMG
-3685 KSGMETSNEL
+3685 KGGMEITNEL
-3695 IKSNKT
+3695 GESNKMT
-3701 NRVRSSNSSATFL
+3701 RDKSSDSSSSLL
-3714 PNGKDRLAK
+3714 PNEKDQLAK

-3728 RFLSRLYRSAD
+3728 RFFSRLYKNAD
-3739 SCIEGKTGEYFHVEK
+3739 SCIESKTGEYFHVEK

-3796 NVDRSR
+3796 NVDRNK

-3834 GFSIHKLMSIPL
+3834 GFSIHKLMSVPL

-3855 VLNRSANWKDDHQME
+3855 MLNRSANWKDDYQMGG
-3870 VSIRSEKDHTQV
+3870 SIRSEKDNTQV

-3910 YYSNMLNIVAW
+3910 YYSNMLNIIAW
-3921 LNKWGRY
+3921 INKWGRY
-3928 FVPLRYWDGTH
+3928 FVPSKYWDCAH
-3939 FVNVLLNL
+3939 FINVLLNL

-3968 LKWVDTGGS
+3968 LRWGDILCS
-3977 RSSRIS
+3977 RSSRMS
-3983 KDGSTFI
+3983 RDENTFI
-3990 GSVIRGDTTDG
+3990 GNVIRGDTTDG
-4001 VGSFPACN
+4001 VDSFSSRN
-4009 LTKQSHENRGAPKS
+4009 LTKQIHENREAPKS

-4053 KKNKRRS
+4053 KNKRRS
-4060 STVGQPYILDITP
+4060 TTVGQPHLLDINP
-4073 PKEAAKGEVTS
+4073 PNEGKKRTIVS

-4093 EGGNNHHD
+4093 EGGNNHND
-4101 GCQATYRSLQRDQPD
+4101 GCHATYRSMQRKEPE
-4116 HVEAISTLDNKYRIV
+4116 HVETISTMDNKYRIV
-4131 IPKGESQSAFPH
+4131 IPKGESEFNYPH
-4143 NTSSR
+4143 NPNSK
-4148 DSASRGNPL
+4148 DSASRSN
-4157 TGEIRGRRR
+4157 THTDEKRGRRR

-4172 EETKSSIDSYCAGS
+4172 EQMNNSVDSYCVDS
-4186 HSVYKKENQS
+4186 HSVYKNEKQN

-4201 VNSTIYGY
+4201 GNSTIYGY
-4209 LSPLKANNFEHLKN
+4209 VSPIKANNFEYMKN
-4223 QNQSDMLTREEK
+4223 QDQSDMLTREG

-4257 EKSKEN
+4257 EKIKKN

-4299 ENNHIHPKNIFNLFN
+4299 ENNNIHPKNIFNLFN

-4327 TMVDDELDS
+4327 TMVDDELDR

-4344 VEHRRVRKNPVV
+4344 VENKRVRKNPVV

-4371 EPLKDSYIVRGVN
+4371 EPLKDSYIVRGVH

-4402 EAKRKGLS
+4402 EAKRNGLS
-4410 VLGTLRGEMDAAAG
+4410 VSSTLRGEMDAAAG
-4424 EEEELEAARGA
+4424 EEEEGEMEAGRGA
-4435 YQNGG
+4435 RQNRGNLR
-4440 TPQNDDE
+4440 NDDE
-4447 SDNYEDQSDD
+4447 SDKNDYQSDD
-4457 FRMDEYI
+4457 FRVDEYI
-4464 QQEYSKKWKID
+4464 KQEYSKKSKID
-4475 DVKNVGQMNSTHRS
+4475 HVKNVCQRNSTHRTS
-4489 SVDLRCSHPFEW
+4489 IDLRCSHPIEW
-4501 KRKNANVPQSII
+4501 KRKSADVPESII
-4513 GDCTTSQLCNAKGGN
+4513 DHCTTSQLCNTKG
-4528 ENISKKKGRNSLSYI
+4528 ENKNVSKKKGRSSLSYI
-4543 STHHTE
+4543 LTHHTE
-4549 VSKSAEKNNG
+4549 VSKNSEKNNDN
-4559 HYHHE
+4559 YHHE
-4564 LNTCQVKP
+4564 LNTCQVKA
-4572 FNRCDDQGKATSQVD
+4572 FNRYDDQGKATSQVD
-4587 RHNGFRAQP
+4587 RHNALRAQP

-4602 YGQETLNSAG
+4602 YGHETLNSTEHVA
-4612 HLGANYGSRIV
+4612 ANYGSRIV

-4631 SLIVS
+4631 SLVVS
-4636 SEETKGHLER
+4636 SEETKGNLEK
-4646 GDIPGKAN
+4646 GDIPGKSN

-4672 SKKNSRKSISIE
+4672 GKKNSRKSTCIE
-4684 HSFLNPFSN
+4684 HSFQNPFNN
-4693 NNSKKGQTGMPFS
+4693 NNSKKGQTDMPFS
-4706 EDHSNGRADCSQKRE
+4706 TDHFNGRDSCSQKRE
-4721 RKTVY
+4721 RKTLH

-4752 PRSSCPSHHSRS
+4752 PRSSCPSNHSRS

-4769 PPPSSESGSDSGS
+4769 PPPSSESESESES
-4782 DSLSSVELIQNE
+4782 VSSVELIQNE

-4809 IHNMMGSYQN
+4809 IHNMMGSYEN

-4828 KKRKKS
+4828 KKKKS

-4846 KFSTSCV
+4846 KFSSSCV
-4853 EEAKKDNKR
+4853 EDFKKDNKR
-4862 RSYSADPEHPS
+4862 RSYSADPEHHS

-4903 VINPNGDLKRTE
+4903 VIKPKGDLKRTE

-4976 NAILRYDDPL
+4976 NAILRYDDAL
-4986 GEEAKEGNAKKGKPK
+4986 GEGEKGEEAKEGNPK
-5001 KAQNRGGGI
+5001 KAQNRDGEI
-5010 TKCSRSKAGKK
+5010 AKRSRNKAGNK
-5021 EDPPFTQKKDKR
+5021 EDPFFTQNKDKKR
-5033 RRYSCNFEAGKCTVE
+5033 RNTCNFEAE
-5048 KGVKRKSV
+5048 KRIVDKRMKRKSV

-5062 HGTSDSSDALCTQ
+5062 HGTGDSSDGLCTQ
-5075 TEMEDGESDHVGD
+5075 TEMEDDGSDDVGD
-5088 PHFSATQNDGIN
+5088 SHFSANQNDGIN

-5168 FCSNYNYNA
+5168 FCSNYNYNG

-5186 GFRFFAKM
+5186 CFRFFAKM
-5194 LRGCTEE
+5194 LRE
-5201 SAPGGGSQMGVREE
+5201 SSQMDMREE
-5215 GTEWS
+5215 GTEWG
-5220 SNCWRDDDSDHN
+5220 SNCCRDDDSDHN
-5232 GGRDDDLLIEVGDN
+5232 GGSDELLIEVGDN

-5255 TYFRKNYFFYKYFQ
+5255 TYFKKNYFFYKYFQ